1 MSLCIGLVPYS
12 SPPVES
18 VFDVL
23 DIMTGKVNH
32 ATKRYRAEEIIH
44 KLREAEVAFDHGMS
58 TAEACKK
65 LGIVEKTRYR
75 WRREYGGL
83 NIE

>member
-1 MSLCIGLVPYS
+1 
-12 SPPVES
+12 
-18 VFDVL
+18 
-23 DIMTGKVNH
+23 
-32 ATKRYRAEEIIH
+32 
-44 KLREAEVAFDHGMS
+44 MS